1 MKKLLVP
8 AVLVGTLLFGG
19 GNSHADSLVG
29 ETFVTIGDANSD
41 ADRAWILK
49 HFNATSVEQKNIINV
64 NIKDEEKYL
73 EQFIPRAQIG
83 SRSIS
88 ASKLTTLDANKGLVV
103 KVDKEK
109 ITYVT
114 DNMITNALINLGVT
128 DAEVEITSPIKVSGT
143 GALTGVMKIYEKKSG
158 KDIPEQVKLAT
169 TEEMIQTGKIADE
182 IQAQNDVPKEEAK
195 EDAAKLTA
203 AVKSSLGDLPEEKRP
218 QNLEDM
224 RVFIEKVADNIN
236 VNIGDLNV
244 NVTNNFAAPFLD
256 MVKLDEQGLF
266 NMEKLTE
273 GVKNAVENHSF
284 NFDTQGAKDNF
295 TQAVEEG
302 KNMWNSKEM
311 EEIKESGQGW
321 ISKAFSWIGDFFSS
335 IGNMIS
341 PN

>member
-8 AVLVGTLLFGG
+8 AILAGTLLFGG
-19 GNSHADSLVG
+19 SHSYADSLVG
-29 ETFVTIGDANSD
+29 ESFVTIGDANSNS
-41 ADRAWILK
+41 DREWVLK
-49 HFNATSVEQKNIINV
+49 RFNATSVDPKSIINV
-64 NIKDEEKYL
+64 NIKDEKKYL
-73 EQFIPRAQIG
+73 EHYIPRAQIG

-88 ASKLTTLDANKGLVV
+88 AAKLTTLDANKGLVV

-158 KDIPEQVKLAT
+158 KDIPEEVKIAT
-169 TEEMIQTGKIADE
+169 TGEMIQTGKMADA
-182 IQAQNDVPKEEAK
+182 IQAQNDIPKAEAK

-203 AVKSSLGDLPEEKRP
+203 AVKSSLGDLPAEKRP
-218 QNLEDM
+218 QTEEEM

-236 VNIGDLNV
+236 VNIGDINTNV
-244 NVTNNFAAPFLD
+244 VNNFAAPFVD
-256 MVKLDEQGLF
+256 MVKLDEKGLF
-266 NMEKLTE
+266 NMDKLTE

-284 NFDTQGAKDNF
+284 NFDTQGAKDSF
-295 TQAVEEG
+295 TQAVQEG

-311 EEIKESGQGW
+311 EGIKESGQSW
-321 ISKAFSWIGDFFSS
+321 ISRAFSWVGDLFSS
-335 IGNMIS
+335 IGNLIK
-341 PN
+341 P

>member
-1 MKKLLVP
+1 MKKLLIP
-8 AVLVGTLLFGG
+8 AVLAGTLLFGG
-19 GNSHADSLVG
+19 SNSYADGVAG
-29 ETFVTIGDANSD
+29 ETFITIGDSNKGE
-41 ADRAWILK
+41 RYNWVLN
-49 HFNATSVEQKNIINV
+49 HFNANSGNPKIIMV
-64 NIKDEEKYL
+64 NIEEEKQYL
-73 EQFIPRAQIG
+73 GQFIPAAKIG
-83 SRSIS
+83 SNSIS
-88 ASKLTTLDANKGLVV
+88 AAKLTTLDANKGLIV

-128 DAEVEITSPIKVSGT
+128 DAEVEITSPIPVTGT
-143 GALTGVMKIYEKKSG
+143 GALTGVMKIYEQKSG
-158 KDIPEQVKLAT
+158 KDIPEQVKIAT
-169 TEEMIQTGKIADE
+169 TGEMIQTGKMADE
-182 IQAQNDVPKEEAK
+182 IQAQNDVTKEEAK
-195 EDAAKLTA
+195 DDAAKLTA

-244 NVTNNFAAPFLD
+244 NVVNNFAAPFLD

-266 NMEKLTE
+266 NMDKLTE

-295 TQAVEEG
+295 TQAVQEG

-311 EEIKESGQGW
+311 EEIKESSQSW
-321 ISKAFSWIGDFFSS
+321 ISKALTWFGDFCKS
-335 IGNMIS
+335 IGNMIN